1 MLTCVDAKPV
11 DPMRMFPVYVP
22 TGNPVGFAV
31 TVIFAGVVALTDEM
45 VSQLPPVFVA
55 ALSVTL
61 RGVSPVAR
69 MEIIWVAGAEPPD
82 VVVKVRTVGP
92 VKSDC
97 PYNAVVARKQRALEM
112 LLI

>member
-1 MLTCVDAKPV
+1 
-11 DPMRMFPVYVP
+11 MRMFPVYVP

-31 TVIFAGVVALTDEM
+31 TVIFAGVVALSVDT

-55 ALSVTL
+55 AASVTV

-69 MEIIWVAGAEPPD
+69 IEIVWAAGAGPPD
-82 VVVKVRTVGP
+82 VVVNVRTVGP

-97 PYNAVVARKQRALEM
+97 ACIAVAARKQRALEM